1 MNYKFEIKISGDGDG
16 IHFSYD
22 GSGKELVVA
31 TEIMAAKILA
41 NAAKD
46 KRNLDKL
53 RLDMNAIVEVLAA
66 DAWTAETAE
75 TDKGE
80 ERSRSPVQL
89 FCVDAYG
96 ITGGNE
102 MKVHIRSPTP
112 KEVRK
117 SEQCRHTFRITVA
130 KCAPCDGYNLNC
142 EHYEKTDKD
151 AADTKHLL
159 R

>member
-1 MNYKFEIKISGDGDG
+1 MNYKFEIEISGDGDG

-75 TDKGE
+75 TDKE
-80 ERSRSPVQL
+80 
-89 FCVDAYG
+89 
-96 ITGGNE
+96 
-102 MKVHIRSPTP
+102 
-112 KEVRK
+112 K
-117 SEQCRHTFRITVA
+117 SEAEARFNYFVSM
-130 KCAPCDGYNLNC
+130 LM
-142 EHYEKTDKD
+142 E
-151 AADTKHLL
+151 
-159 R
+159 

>member
-53 RLDMNAIVEVLAA
+53 RLDMNAIVEVLVA

-75 TDKGE
+75 TDKE
-80 ERSRSPVQL
+80 
-89 FCVDAYG
+89 
-96 ITGGNE
+96 
-102 MKVHIRSPTP
+102 
-112 KEVRK
+112 K
-117 SEQCRHTFRITVA
+117 SEAEARFNYFVSM
-130 KCAPCDGYNLNC
+130 LM
-142 EHYEKTDKD
+142 E
-151 AADTKHLL
+151 
-159 R
+159 